1 MPQSIKDQI
10 KRVYFKLI
18 KSCLKGNTKKQA
30 KWNQKLI
37 NLELE
42 LAKKKNEDF

>member
-1 MPQSIKDQI
+1 MSKSIKDQV
-10 KRVYFKLI
+10 KRAYFKLI
-18 KSCLKGNTKKQA
+18 KACLKGNIEKQA

-42 LAKKKNEDF
+42 LAKKK

>member
-1 MPQSIKDQI
+1 MSKSIKNQI
-10 KRVYFKLI
+10 KKVYFKLI
-18 KSCLKGNTKKQA
+18 KACLKGNTEKQF

-42 LAKKKNEDF
+42 LAKNKR